1 MVRPCSFLA
10 ATIAVSH
17 SGEATKLHQERNR
30 LLIALITLNNLKRN
44 DSYTTTLLT
53 GEMPVLHLVW
63 L

>member
-1 MVRPCSFLA
+1 M
-10 ATIAVSH
+10 SH

-30 LLIALITLNNLKRN
+30 LLIALITLNNVKRK

-53 GEMPVLHLVW
+53 GEMPFSLALIC